1 MKSAVEWLVD
11 YIENLNKNGYEFHP
25 KFEEDLIEQA
35 KEMFEQQII
44 DARQSGIN
52 AVINGKSISNIDYYN
67 ETFKSE

>member
-1 MKSAVEWLVD
+1 MNKSAVEWLV
-11 YIENLNKNGYEFHP
+11 ENVIISAPLNW
-25 KFEEDLIEQA
+25 DTTILEQA